1 MAITTQALRVQILTS
16 APSLAF
22 SMFLSFRVLYVKSG
36 GGPLNRA
43 NHPGIQSLNDRC
55 LGSLGVHPREC
66 LGLRRRAT
74 ASSAFSWR
82 FRPAR
87 NSPLELLL
95 RSSCRSVTVC

>member
-22 SMFLSFRVLYVKSG
+22 SMFLSFRVLCVKSG

-74 ASSAFSWR
+74 ASSAFRGASDQRGIPHW
-82 FRPAR
+82 
-87 NSPLELLL
+87 
-95 RSSCRSVTVC
+95 SCFSVRVAALS